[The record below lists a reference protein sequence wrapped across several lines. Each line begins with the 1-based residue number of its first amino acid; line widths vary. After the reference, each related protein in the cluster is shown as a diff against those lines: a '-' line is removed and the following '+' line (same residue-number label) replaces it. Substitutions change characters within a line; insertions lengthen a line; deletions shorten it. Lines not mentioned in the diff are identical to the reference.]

1 MERHLVPGRRVLG
14 ADGIRA
20 GAQNSAAT
28 RCSRDRAPRGIPDGG
43 VGDANLVSKEGDDV
57 NHCHFPR
64 HVQQRRGAR
73 QAGGRAAGVSLYQ
86 PGDESRRGGKA
97 VWARAGTAHR
107 SAGQTALVLG
117 PRGDRRAVYLTFL
130 RATLCEQAQGGKLV
144 YHGYLGQLLLP
155 GISHVIGVRV
165 IADLEVRLRAV
176 MQQQN
181 LARADALAYLK
192 KVDKERREWTRFLF
206 EVEWD
211 DPSLYDLVLNLSRMS
226 LETASEQ
233 LAHLTERAE
242 FQPTAASVKAMQDLT
257 LSSRVLAALGADYST
272 RDAELKVTAT
282 DGIVTITG
290 STPTREVTEAVPL
303 VVRQVEGVKGLNYGV
318 KEVPTLHRIE

>member
-1 MERHLVPGRRVLG
+1 MSIIAISRGTFSGGEALAKQVAERLG
-14 ADGIRA
+14 YPCISRETNLD
-20 GAQNSAAT
+20 AAAKRYGLEPEQLT
-28 RCSRDRAPRGIPDGG
+28 AALDKRPSFWDR
-43 VGDANLVSKEGDDV
+43 E
-57 NHCHFPR
+57 
-64 HVQQRRGAR
+64 
-73 QAGGRAAGVSLYQ
+73 
-86 PGDESRRGGKA
+86 
-97 VWARAGTAHR
+97 
-107 SAGQTALVLG
+107 
-117 PRGDRRAVYLTFL
+117 GDRRAVYLTFL
-130 RATLCEQAQGGKLV
+130 CATLCEQAQGGKLV

-165 IADLEVRLRAV
+165 IADLEVRLRAA

-318 KEVPTLHRIE
+318 KEVATLHRIE